1 MPEPVLVVEDDPDVR
16 EVMMAIVESE
26 GHRAV
31 PAENGDEA
39 LQLLRAGLHP
49 CLILLDLMM
58 PVKDGWTT
66 FEQLTQ
72 KNPTLPIILITARP
86 NQLFPAL
93 ASGVGALL
101 EKPLDFVKLF
111 DTVRSLLEE
120 PDELRIARMTGRT
133 SLFRFIPPKTDEPTG
148 KAA

>member
-31 PAENGDEA
+31 AAENGDEA

-58 PVKDGWTT
+58 PVKDGWE
-66 FEQLTQ
+66 FRAEQRTD
-72 KNPTLPIILITARP
+72 
-86 NQLFPAL
+86 PAL
-93 ASGVGALL
+93 ASIPTIIVSAVGRQSIDALQPTAAL
-101 EKPLDFVKLF
+101 EKPIDYDQLTRLLKRHCITNHLF
-111 DTVRSLLEE
+111 
-120 PDELRIARMTGRT
+120 P
-133 SLFRFIPPKTDEPTG
+133 
-148 KAA
+148 